1 MIKLMSESPKTIA
14 RQNQWLQERN
24 DDVLEDLINKAM
36 EKHPEKVIAYKK
48 GNHNLLGLF
57 MGEVMRT
64 STTNLNPKL
73 VNARLKIKLKV

>member
-1 MIKLMSESPKTIA
+1 MVKPSSASPKTIA

-24 DDVLEDLINKAM
+24 DDMLEDLINKAM
-36 EKHPEKVIAYKK
+36 EKHPEKVIAYQK

-57 MGEVMRT
+57 MGEVMKT

-73 VNARLKIKLKV
+73 VNTRLQIKLNA